1 MKQLFILGDSTAA
14 HKEFHKKPESGWGEW
29 IEHELI
35 EIRVFNLAQ
44 NGRSSKS
51 FFLENR
57 HEMMEETLQK
67 QDICLIQFGHNDQK
81 KEDLHRYTTRDEYQG
96 YLKRFVD
103 LIKQKE
109 AIPIL
114 LSSITRRHFIE
125 GLINKN
131 TLGEYPSYMKEFA
144 EKEGIIFINMFQI
157 TQSYLQLIGEEASKK
172 LYLHLKPSE
181 HENYPHGVTDD
192 THLNEFGA
200 KFIARMIVNE
210 LKKRDIV

>member
-1 MKQLFILGDSTAA
+1 
-14 HKEFHKKPESGWGEW
+14 
-29 IEHELI
+29 
-35 EIRVFNLAQ
+35 
-44 NGRSSKS
+44 
-51 FFLENR
+51 
-57 HEMMEETLQK
+57 MEETLQK

-81 KEDLHRYTTRDEYQG
+81 KEDLNRYTTRDEYQG

-181 HENYPHGVTDD
+181 HENYPQGVTDD